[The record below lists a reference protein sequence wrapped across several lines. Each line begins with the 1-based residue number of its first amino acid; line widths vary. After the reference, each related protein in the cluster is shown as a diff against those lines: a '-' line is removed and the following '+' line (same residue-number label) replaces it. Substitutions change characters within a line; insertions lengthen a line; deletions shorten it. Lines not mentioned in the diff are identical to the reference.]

1 LGKIEN
7 IISRDVLVDQIR
19 ILITPSARSRFY
31 PLIVGENGTG
41 KTSLIQLAVD
51 GLEKPQGVIYVDVPI
66 EDESP
71 VDLAQAM
78 QQALGWNPDPVID
91 SDKRN

>member
-1 LGKIEN
+1 MEKRL
-7 IISRDVLVDQIR
+7 
-19 ILITPSARSRFY
+19 Y
-31 PLIVGENGTG
+31 PLIIGEHGTG

-51 GLEKPQGVIYVDVPI
+51 SLKEPKGVIYIDVPV

-78 QQALGWNPDPVID
+78 QQPLGWNPDPVID
-91 SDKRN
+91 SDERN